1 MFKLIDNKF
10 SITSKSSTVQKEI
23 TAGFTTFITMAY
35 IIIVNP
41 MMMSSAGMDYG
52 ASFVGTCLAA
62 ATACILMGLFANWP
76 VGLAPGMGL
85 NAFFTFTVV
94 GEMGYTWEVALG
106 AVFISGVIFFLI
118 SITRLRRWIL
128 ESIPPNMRVA
138 IGVGVGLFICFV
150 GLKIGGIIIQ
160 NEATYLS
167 IGDFKN
173 SETILASFSFILI
186 AILSVRKVP
195 GSILI
200 GIFVVTLI
208 SIIIGLVE
216 FKGFL
221 SAPPSIVPVF
231 LKLDILGALDIA
243 MISVIISFLF
253 VNFFDTTGTLIG
265 VANQSNLQKKNG
277 EIENLNKALKADSS
291 SSIFG
296 TLFGCS
302 PVTSYV
308 ESISGVEAGGRTGL
322 TAIVVGILFLLAIFA
337 SPIVSI
343 VPAYATAGA
352 LLFVSMLMFSG
363 IKLIDWSDIT
373 DVIPALLT
381 VISIPLTF
389 SIADGIGIG
398 FVSLLLIKLFTGR
411 HNDLNLGIIFI
422 GLLFI
427 LKFTFL

>member
-1 MFKLIDNKF
+1 MYDFLDKKF
-10 SITSKSSTVQKEI
+10 SISSNFSTVQKEI

-41 MMMSSAGMDYG
+41 MMMSNAGMDYG

-62 ATACILMGLFANWP
+62 ALACIVMGWYANWP

-85 NAFFTFTVV
+85 NAFFTYTVV
-94 GEMGYTWEVALG
+94 GEMGYSWEIALG
-106 AVFISGVIFFLI
+106 AVFISGFLFFLI
-118 SITRLRRWIL
+118 SVTKLRRWIL
-128 ESIPPNMRVA
+128 DSIPSNMRIA
-138 IGVGVGLFICFV
+138 MGVGVGLFICFV

-160 NEATYLS
+160 NDATYLS
-167 IGDFKN
+167 IGDFKKT
-173 SETILASFSFILI
+173 ETILASLSFILI
-186 AILSVRKVP
+186 AILSIRKVP

-200 GIFVVTLI
+200 GIIIVTLI
-208 SIIIGLVE
+208 SVILGKVE
-216 FKGFL
+216 FNGFV
-221 SAPPSIVPVF
+221 SKPPSIAPIF
-231 LKLDILGALDIA
+231 LKLDILGAFDVA

-265 VANQSNLQKKNG
+265 VANQSNLKKENG
-277 EIENLNKALKADSS
+277 EIINLNKALKADSS

-322 TAIVVGILFLLAIFA
+322 TAVIVGILFLLAIFA
-337 SPIVSI
+337 SPIASI
-343 VPAYATAGA
+343 VPPYATAGA
-352 LLFVSMLMFSG
+352 LLFVSMLMFAG
-363 IKLIDWSDIT
+363 IKLIDWT
-373 DVIPALLT
+373 DLTEVIPSLLT

-398 FVSLLLIKLFTGR
+398 FVSYLMIKLFTGR
-411 HNDLNLGIIFI
+411 IKDLNLGIIFI
-422 GLLFI
+422 GIIFI
-427 LKFTFL
+427 LKFMYL